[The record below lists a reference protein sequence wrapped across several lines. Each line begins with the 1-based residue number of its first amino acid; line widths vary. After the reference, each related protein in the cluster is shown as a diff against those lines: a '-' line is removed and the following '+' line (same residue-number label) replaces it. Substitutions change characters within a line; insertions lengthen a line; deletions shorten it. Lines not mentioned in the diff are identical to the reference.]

1 MLQIDPMIFGVVVLA
16 LAIGAVLVP
25 MLRERT
31 SSDSETTAIEP
42 PQLEPKRIVVR
53 AESPGQSVP
62 TAGAPRA
69 AAPTRPVTASPSEA
83 SADGL
88 APLKLPVG

>member
-1 MLQIDPMIFGVVVLA
+1 MLQIDPMVFGVVVLTLSIA
-16 LAIGAVLVP
+16 AVLVP
-25 MLRERT
+25 QLRERT
-31 SSDSETTAIEP
+31 SSDSEPTAIEP

-53 AESPGQSVP
+53 AEGTTQSVP
-62 TAGAPRA
+62 TGAPRA
-69 AAPTRPVTASPSEA
+69 AAPVRPSATPSEA